1 MAQLTRRR
9 WLALTVLSP
18 VVGTLGCRGGAA
30 TLFGYQLGADALYD
44 PNIRT
49 VYVPTF
55 QNRAF
60 QTTPYRGFEID
71 ITKAVVDEIGRVT
84 PFRVVSDPG
93 RADTE
98 LIGVVVAIDKQVRN
112 RTQQNTAREGEL
124 QVSVDVIW
132 RDLRDGTILSAP
144 RKPRL
149 PNVAPTSPTGADPPP
164 VPFDPNVPPA
174 PPVTVPAEAVPTRI
188 TAFGRYLPELG
199 ETNASAMKRVQT
211 QLAQQIVSMME
222 RKW

>member
-144 RKPRL
+144 RKLRL